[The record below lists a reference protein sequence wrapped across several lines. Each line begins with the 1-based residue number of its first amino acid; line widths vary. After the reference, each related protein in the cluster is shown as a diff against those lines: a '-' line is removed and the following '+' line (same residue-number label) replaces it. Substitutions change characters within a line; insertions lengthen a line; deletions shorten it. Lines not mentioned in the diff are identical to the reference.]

1 MELFTELLKPSN
13 SFKTESTTKDRKQ
26 NKHGK
31 YQNSVKPRQNTPEQ
45 KQDITVIRK
54 ASNWDEVERRSGKD
68 RREQMEG
75 RGRWL
80 ESRAE
85 KDRRQIAKAIQFKI

>member
-1 MELFTELLKPSN
+1 MDVLAELLPPSYLVKPEN
-13 SFKTESTTKDRKQ
+13 TAKDRKQ
-26 NKHGK
+26 KHQQYRKIKHSYVEGFSDET
-31 YQNSVKPRQNTPEQ
+31 QSQTA
-45 KQDITVIRK
+45 IAK

-68 RREQMEG
+68 RREQMEC

-85 KDRRQIAKAIQFKI
+85 KDRRQQSKGIQIKI